1 MLAAQFFRGNI
12 QKTRFANGISLALV
26 LMFSANAQA
35 QDLISVYR
43 LAYSNDAALQSA
55 RATLEAERE
64 KYPQAR
70 AALLPSAS
78 LAFQKQN
85 QTSEFTVEGS
95 PPGQPV
101 KTSPKAF
108 GLTLTQPLFRLQAFE
123 TFEQS
128 KLLVSK
134 AEIDFM
140 NAEQELALKVAQSYF
155 DILIAKDNL
164 STLLKQKIA
173 ITEQLA
179 AAKRNFE
186 VGTATITDQ
195 QEAQA
200 RFDLAVSQE
209 IAANNDL
216 FVKTAALENLIGG
229 PAPELSPL
237 QAGTAL
243 KKPSPEVQATWVD
256 AATGNNLTVQS
267 VRLLTEVSRREVSK
281 ARAGH
286 LPTLDLVLAKNE
298 TSGSRFGPTVS
309 STASESATLQL
320 NVPLFAGGGTQARVR
335 ETLNLQNKTMADLE
349 SAKRTAAQTARQTF
363 AGVNSGLAQVAALEA
378 AERSSQLALESNKLG
393 YQVGVRINIDVLNA
407 QQQLSSTQRD
417 LARAKYETLL
427 NGLKLKASTGALRE
441 ADLAEIS
448 ELMQAVA
455 VKP

>member
-1 MLAAQFFRGNI
+1 
-12 QKTRFANGISLALV
+12 
-26 LMFSANAQA
+26 MFSMTAQA
-35 QDLISVYR
+35 NNLIQIYR
-43 LAYSNDAALQSA
+43 LAYTNDAALQSA

-70 AALLPSAS
+70 AALLPTAN

-85 QTSEFTVEGS
+85 QTSEFTIEGTPAS
-95 PPGQPV
+95 PPV
-101 KTSPKAF
+101 KTTPKAF
-108 GLTLTQPLFRLQAFE
+108 ALTLTQPLFRLQAFE

-134 AEIDFM
+134 AEIDFL
-140 NAEQELALKVAQSYF
+140 NAEQDLALKVAQSYF
-155 DILIAKDNL
+155 DILTAQDNL

-216 FVKTAALENLIGG
+216 LIKTAALENLIGG
-229 PAPELSPL
+229 PPPALAPLKPNTVL
-237 QAGTAL
+237 Q
-243 KKPSPEVQATWVD
+243 KPSPEVQAAWVD

-267 VRLLTEVSRREVSK
+267 VRLLTEVSRREVTK
-281 ARAGH
+281 AKAGH

-298 TSGSRFGPTVS
+298 TSGSRFGQFTS
-309 STASESATLQL
+309 NTASTSTTLQL

-335 ETLNLQNKTMADLE
+335 ETLNLKDKVTADLE
-349 SAKRTAAQTARQTF
+349 SAKRAAAQAARQTF

-427 NGLKLKASTGALRE
+427 NGLKLKASAGALRE
-441 ADLAEIS
+441 ADLNDIS
-448 ELMQAVA
+448 VLLQSAA
-455 VKP
+455 VKS